1 MTRVI
6 SGSVGGRRLD
16 TPKGDGTRPT
26 SDRVRESLFSSLQS
40 LLGGFDGLRVLD
52 LYAGSGAL
60 GIEALSRGAAEAV
73 LVESDARAA
82 GVVRR
87 NVSGL
92 GLRGRVVQ
100 STVQSF
106 LTSLGPSTDGFAVVF
121 CDPPY
126 ARPVAAVE
134 RELGLLVPALLDD
147 AIVVV
152 ERSSR
157 TPDLTW
163 PDGLEA
169 VRDKAY
175 GETRLWYGRPH
186 G

>member
-6 SGSVGGRRLD
+6 AGSVGGRRLD

-26 SDRVRESLFSSLQS
+26 SDRVRESLFASLQS

-60 GIEALSRGAAEAV
+60 AIEALSRGAVEGV

-87 NVSGL
+87 NLSTL

-106 LTSLGPSTDGFAVVF
+106 LTSLAPSDGGFDLVF

-126 ARPVAAVE
+126 ARAGADVE
-134 RELGLLVPALLDD
+134 RELGLLVPALADD
-147 AIVVV
+147 AVVVV

-157 TPDLTW
+157 TPDLVW
-163 PDGLEA
+163 PEGLEA

-175 GETRLWYGRPH
+175 GETRLWYGQPH